1 MSQPTVSRST
11 SDPFANPGTE
21 VDKPPPLPDLPPV
34 EAPSAGFV
42 VQLFVIPALV
52 VLVVIIVWLLFGK
65 LAGGERDAMEY
76 VRQLQ
81 LPTANWRSAFELAS
95 LIQNDPAVAS
105 DPKLLGALTDLLSR
119 ELDRY
124 EDPKLRDDPKLAQ
137 YVALTLGVFQT
148 LEAQTPSGR
157 EVDPLVPLIRA
168 LEPPFDLTIRI
179 AAVGSL
185 AKQAARLNG
194 ELDDPRAVK
203 ALRETAGDGN
213 PQLRQMAVYA
223 LGFFGGPNV
232 APILRDRIHSDED
245 RFTRYNAAVALGRRG
260 DSAAQAT
267 LREMLSTSD
276 LDKVIDIESATE
288 KQNKIEAI
296 QLEAIEAIRSS
307 LRNGAPQLAKSLR
320 PELEKLTKSGLVS
333 VRSQA
338 IETLR
343 SLGDA

>member
-1 MSQPTVSRST
+1 MSQPTVSNST
-11 SDPFANPGTE
+11 SDPFANPGAE

-42 VQLFVIPALV
+42 VQLFVIPAIV

-95 LIQNDPAVAS
+95 LIQNDPAVAG

-119 ELDRY
+119 EL
-124 EDPKLRDDPKLAQ
+124 EQRDDPKLAQ
-137 YVALTLGVFQT
+137 YVTLTLGAFQT
-148 LEAQTPSGR
+148 LEAQTPSGQA
-157 EVDPLVPLIRA
+157 VDPLVPLIRA
-168 LEPPFDLTIRI
+168 LEPKFDLAIRI

-194 ELDDPRAVK
+194 KLDDARAVK
-203 ALRETAGDGN
+203 ALGEMAADSN

-223 LGFFGGPNV
+223 LGFFGGPDV
-232 APILRDRIHSDED
+232 TPILHDRIHSDED

-260 DSAAQAT
+260 DLAAQTT
-267 LREMLSTSD
+267 LREMLSSSD
-276 LDKVIDIESATE
+276 LDKLIEMESATE
-288 KQNKIEAI
+288 KQHKIEAI
-296 QLEAIEAIRSS
+296 QLEALEALRSSIRS
-307 LRNGAPQLAKSLR
+307 GAPQLAKSLR
-320 PELEKLTKSGLVS
+320 PELERLTTSGLVS

-338 IETLR
+338 LETLR
-343 SLGDA
+343 ALGDV